1 MCHLDISIWHNVK
14 WGYRE
19 CMYVHVKLITTL
31 YQIKQLYMTVLP
43 SLMYNLVHVHSVAAA
58 YLSTHGPA
66 SNESV
71 STTPRHLVSHTV
83 TNITIAN
90 VFVTNIVTL
99 VDQQV
104 VNMGFISLRYLRS
117 ILQIG

>member
-1 MCHLDISIWHNVK
+1 
-14 WGYRE
+14 
-19 CMYVHVKLITTL
+19 
-31 YQIKQLYMTVLP
+31 
-43 SLMYNLVHVHSVAAA
+43 MYNLVHVHSLVAA

-66 SNESV
+66 SNESI

-90 VFVTNIVTL
+90 IFVANIITL

-104 VNMGFISLRYLRS
+104 VNMGFVSLRYLRS
-117 ILQIG
+117 ILEIG